1 MCYHT
6 DLYSVWIL
14 VRQLRHILLYSCYFS
29 NILPTGPCCQFP
41 LSTLHIYLSITRVL
55 HYQNLQQRFLCL
67 SEKEKSLHNIAT
79 QYCSKCDQMN
89 CNQMLGMN
97 FWALLSWGICVCL
110 GSATVL
116 TLVLHKWS
124 CKDFGDLTRHRD
136 LTYTSVHV
144 ILEDVSYSDDS
155 LTFGTQS
162 GDIHFLLLC
171 WGLFTV
177 YTLWSGFA
185 GLPSFWTQPVPRSWE
200 NFFVWTNLNS
210 AHWSFPLLYHQ
221 RQGLCTHSFSQ
232 AWIRCQSS
240 VTLSAKDTRQTSK
253 KSLWSPSV

>member
-1 MCYHT
+1 M
-6 DLYSVWIL
+6 
-14 VRQLRHILLYSCYFS
+14 
-29 NILPTGPCCQFP
+29 
-41 LSTLHIYLSITRVL
+41 LHIYLSLTHVL
-55 HYQNLQQRFLCL
+55 HNQNLQQRFLCL

-79 QYCSKCDQMN
+79 QYRSKCDQWCFNTVHLHLEMM
-89 CNQMLGMN
+89 CNQMLQMS
-97 FWALLSWGICVCL
+97 FWAPLSRGICVRL

-116 TLVLHKWS
+116 MLVLHKWS
-124 CKDFGDLTRHRD
+124 CKDFGDLTRHQD

-185 GLPSFWTQPVPRSWE
+185 RLPPFWTQPVPRSRE
-200 NFFVWTNLNS
+200 TFFFVWTNLNS

-221 RQGLCTHSFSQ
+221 RQWCTHSFSQ
-232 AWIRCQSS
+232 AWIRRQSS
-240 VTLSAKDTRQTSK
+240 VTRSAKDTRQTSK
-253 KSLWSPSV
+253 ESLWSPSV

>member
-14 VRQLRHILLYSCYFS
+14 VRRLCHILRYSCYFS
-29 NILPTGPCCQFP
+29 NILPIGPCCQFP
-41 LSTLHIYLSITRVL
+41 LSTLHIYLSVTHVL

-79 QYCSKCDQMN
+79 QYCSKCDQWFFNTVHLHLEMI
-89 CNQMLGMN
+89 CNQMLRMN
-97 FWALLSWGICVCL
+97 FWTPLSWGICVRL

-162 GDIHFLLLC
+162 RDIHFLLLC

-177 YTLWSGFA
+177 YTLWSGFVR
-185 GLPSFWTQPVPRSWE
+185 LPSFWAQPLPRSWE
-200 NFFVWTNLNS
+200 RFFCLN
-210 AHWSFPLLYHQ
+210 
-221 RQGLCTHSFSQ
+221 
-232 AWIRCQSS
+232 
-240 VTLSAKDTRQTSK
+240 
-253 KSLWSPSV
+253 KS